1 MSKFKLTYANGETE
15 ELDNLEA
22 LTADQR
28 SDVEAG
34 IAELTDEEGNE
45 VELPEVSDEDAP
57 VATDDLTGDN
67 EDDDQ

>member
-15 ELDNLEA
+15 ELDNLDA
-22 LTADQR
+22 ITPDQR

-34 IAELTDEEGNE
+34 IAELTDEDGNP
-45 VELPEVSDEDAP
+45 VELPEVSNEDAP
-57 VATDDLTGDN
+57 ADNDDLNGGN